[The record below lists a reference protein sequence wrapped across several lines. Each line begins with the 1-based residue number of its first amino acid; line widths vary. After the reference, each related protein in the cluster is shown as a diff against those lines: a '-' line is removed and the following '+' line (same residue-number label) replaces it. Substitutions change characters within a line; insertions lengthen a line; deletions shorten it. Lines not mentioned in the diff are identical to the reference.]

1 MRIIFISG
9 DGHGAGKTHLARKMA
24 SGGHQIFSI
33 ANLIRKELHAKYPNY
48 DWYNK
53 SPYFKENTIVV
64 ETGKSIHYMLDH
76 TGRDKKSINKIY
88 WARSMVDLLEYNK
101 NHNNLDIAIIDDVRF
116 LDELEFIRSKFPKEK
131 LTHFHVRNPD
141 AKPEPMYENDKLAIM
156 ADYLMFAQRMHKF

>member
-1 MRIIFISG
+1 
-9 DGHGAGKTHLARKMA
+9 
-24 SGGHQIFSI
+24 
-33 ANLIRKELHAKYPNY
+33 
-48 DWYNK
+48 
-53 SPYFKENTIVV
+53 
-64 ETGKSIHYMLDH
+64 MLDH